1 MKNNPAK
8 SASSSSQGPCAAS
21 SADSSGFPGFSG
33 GAVMTATRRVRDGEV
48 SDEEWD
54 DLSDDELKA
63 DPSWSPVGRFSA
75 EQLLTSSQIIMPIMI
90 II

>member
-63 DPSWSPVGRFSA
+63 DPSWSPAGRFSA
-75 EQLLTSSQIIMPIMI
+75 EQLLSSRSL
-90 II
+90 